1 MLSAAL
7 PFLLTADRLKRV
19 TRQNTLHD
27 GSRPENAAEHAWH
40 AALTALV
47 LAEYAPPGTNT
58 AHVVDLLLAH
68 DLAEIE
74 AGDRFILDAPG
85 TEDRREAR
93 AARPLFGSPPTPLNA
108 ELHALWTEFDA
119 GITPEAAFA
128 RQLDALAPALLSW
141 GDGGAGRALWGPPSD
156 AYRAVKRRALTHP
169 ALYAAFHAWMVRAG
183 APADL
188 TVSTPTERLSR
199 QLAFLTECGRLKG
212 VRRTTYLHDGSRPEN
227 SAEHSW
233 HLALMALLGG
243 LPPGTDRAHV
253 IRLLLVHDLVE
264 IHAGD
269 THFDATPEALARQ
282 ADQEAQA
289 ARTLFGRLPDDQ
301 AASLRGL
308 WEEFEA
314 QRTPEARYARALD
327 ALQPMLLTWGP
338 GGRGCTDRHPELTA
352 ERLLALKRPRLEAY
366 PELWA
371 LAQQIVSDAVG
382 AGLLPAAPVTAGMKL
397 RLSP

>member
-19 TRQNTLHD
+19 NRQNSLHD

-47 LAEYAPPGTNT
+47 LAEHAPPGTDMR
-58 AHVVDLLLAH
+58 HVVNLLLVHELGHTGIGDRMNKPGNGHWLSSLPA
-68 DLAEIE
+68 LCAEFE
-74 AGDRFILDAPG
+74 AG
-85 TEDRREAR
+85 T
-93 AARPLFGSPPTPLNA
+93 
-108 ELHALWTEFDA
+108 
-119 GITPEAAFA
+119 TPEATFA
-128 RQLDALAPALLSW
+128 RHLDTLTGWRDGMRGPAVLEGSRHTEHDVTHPERPAAVHAW
-141 GDGGAGRALWGPPSD
+141 RERGGASA
-156 AYRAVKRRALTHP
+156 
-169 ALYAAFHAWMVRAG
+169 
-183 APADL
+183 
-188 TVSTPTERLSR
+188 ERLTR
-199 QLAFLTECGRLKG
+199 QLAFLNECGRLKG

-243 LPPGTDRAHV
+243 LPPGADRAHV

-269 THFDATPEALARQ
+269 THFDAPPEALARQ

-289 ARTLFGRLPDDQ
+289 ARALFGRLPDDQ
-301 AASLRGL
+301 AASLQGL

-314 QRTPEARYARALD
+314 QRTPDARYARALD

-366 PELWA
+366 PDLWA
-371 LAQQIVSDAVG
+371 LAQQIVSDAVR